1 MAEYARINPK
11 NQTIFEIVSFS
22 ELRRRYA
29 KQAALSQ
36 QLPTFYIESV
46 NSVAARKLHKAE
58 TAAAQGKP
66 PKEPKQDFDVWVRV
80 VNEMPETDEAHTAVP
95 GGVQFVDG
103 VFRRMYRIEKRSQR
117 ELDAMEDDRKERR
130 RQLKLNQLMT
140 PETMSSLIGLVQAVA
155 QSPAVREHVN
165 VPDNLLKFTRPDDE
179 PV

>member
-29 KQAALSQ
+29 KHAALSQ

-58 TAAAQGKP
+58 SKP
-66 PKEPKQDFDVWVRV
+66 LREPKQDFDIWAKVIDEAPV
-80 VNEMPETDEAHTAVP
+80 TDEAHIAVP
-95 GGVQFVDG
+95 GSVQFVDG
-103 VFRRMYRIEKRSQR
+103 VYRRMYRIEKRSQQ
-117 ELDAMEDDRKERR
+117 ELDRMGDERKERR
-130 RQLKLNQLMT
+130 RQLRLNQLMT
-140 PETMSSLIGLVQAVA
+140 PETIYSLIGLVQAIVE
-155 QSPAVREHVN
+155 SPAVSADVKM
-165 VPDNLLKFTRPDDE
+165 PDNLLKFTRSDDE